1 MAKRD
6 PALIPLSH
14 DHHHG
19 LALAL
24 RLRQGDTALLNDGWT
39 HDRREQAKQVKEFH
53 EEELRAHFRA
63 EEDALF
69 PVLREHVPEAGR
81 IINGLVDQHREIER
95 MVEEL
100 EGADEQGL
108 SGRLVDLGLLLD
120 RHIRIEERDLF
131 PLFEQSVPVET
142 IRRVGEEIGRIHLQH
157 RRTRT

>member
-6 PALIPLSH
+6 PALVPLSH

-24 RLRQGDTALLNDGWT
+24 RLRQGDNALLNDGWT
-39 HDRREQAKQVKEFH
+39 HDRREQAKRVKEFH
-53 EEELRAHFRA
+53 DEELRAHFKA

-69 PVLREHVPEAGR
+69 PVMREHVPESGH
-81 IINGLVDQHREIER
+81 IINGLLDQHREIER

-100 EGADEQGL
+100 DGADEQGV
-108 SGRLVDLGLLLD
+108 SERLEALGVLLD

-131 PLFEQSVPVET
+131 PLFEQSVSGET
-142 IRRVGEEIGRIHLQH
+142 MRRVGEEIERIHQQH